1 MKLTVRDFQP
11 VQQRTKSAPREGSL
25 AHHAQVSGMPVG
37 TLKTRVKKLV
47 DKGIERE
54 RAIEIALSQP
64 IGPQGRPRKPT
75 HR

>member
-1 MKLTVRDFQP
+1 
-11 VQQRTKSAPREGSL
+11 
-25 AHHAQVSGMPVG
+25 
-37 TLKTRVKKLV
+37 VKKLV

>member
-1 MKLTVRDFQP
+1 MKLTARDLQA
-11 VQQRTKSAPREGSL
+11 VHRRTKSVAEKGSL
-25 AHHAQVSGMPVG
+25 IHHAQTSGIPLG

-47 DKGIERE
+47 DRGIARE